1 MKFLYKSPREVLI
14 ESFKLGKKLFDE
26 GFRPNHAISLW
37 RGGTIIGLGVNEYY
51 RLKGIF
57 INHTSITTSSYNDNF
72 EQKDIIIKGLE
83 HVIKVVVPEDN
94 LLIIDD
100 IFDTGETI
108 KTLIELLKIKTRK
121 NMPEKV
127 KIATL
132 DSKPE
137 KNLHKIDVS
146 YLNAYDKDCWVNY
159 PHEISDLYFS
169 QKENYLIEKDKLAF
183 ELINGKNYKIENIDY
198 SPYHWLTPEE
208 IFYDSIK
215 LGVNIFYSDFRPDF
229 LIALWPGGVLPGIY
243 IHETYKYLNK
253 MTGEYRKLPDHVA
266 INTTSSHL
274 SYKSNIIGLQY
285 LIDNI
290 NYDDKIL
297 IIDTLF
303 KSGKDINPVVDKL
316 KSGLK
321 RNLNHKNIRI
331 ASLYFDKD
339 SNYTWTV
346 KPNFTE
352 PHFYLKETKGEIIF
366 PHSIHKLPE
375 PAKLLKKNI
384 PELFELIYTFD

>member
-1 MKFLYKSPREVLI
+1 MKFIFKKPKEVLI
-14 ESFKLGKKLFDE
+14 QSFFLGKKLYYE

-37 RGGTIIGLGVNEYY
+37 RGGTIIGLGINEFY
-51 RLKGIF
+51 RMKGIF
-57 INHTSITTSSYNDNF
+57 INHTSITTSTYNDNF
-72 EQKDIIIKGLE
+72 EQKEVIIKGLE

-108 KTLIELLKIKTRK
+108 NTLLNILNAKTRK
-121 NMPEKV
+121 NMPNLV

-132 DSKPE
+132 DCKPE
-137 KNLHKIDVS
+137 KNLFKPNITYINS
-146 YLNAYDKDCWVNY
+146 YNKDLWVNY

-169 QKENYLIEKDKLAF
+169 KEENYLLEKDKIAYEIL
-183 ELINGKNYKIENIDY
+183 NKTSYPIEEMDY
-198 SPYHWLTPEE
+198 SPYHWLTPDE
-208 IFYDSIK
+208 IFYDSLK
-215 LGVNIFYSDFRPDF
+215 LGVNIFYSNFQPDF
-229 LIALWPGGVLPGIY
+229 LIALWPGGVLTGIY
-243 IHETYKYLNK
+243 IHEVYKYLNK
-253 MTGEYRKLPDHVA
+253 LTGQNRKLPDHVA

-303 KSGKDINPVVDKL
+303 KSGKDINLVIDKL

-331 ASLYFDKD
+331 ASLYFDKE

-352 PHFYLKETKGEIIF
+352 PHFYLKETKGDIIF
-366 PHSIHKLPE
+366 PHSIHKLPD
-375 PAKLLKKNI
+375 PQKSLKELM
-384 PELFELIYTFD
+384 PELYEIIW